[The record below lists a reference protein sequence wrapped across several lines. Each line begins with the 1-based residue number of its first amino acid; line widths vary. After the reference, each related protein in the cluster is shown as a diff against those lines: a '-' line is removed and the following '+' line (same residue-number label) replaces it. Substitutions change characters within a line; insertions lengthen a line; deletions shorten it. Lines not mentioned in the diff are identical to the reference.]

1 MAKILI
7 FTSDYATGA
16 HKMKILLCGDINSGK
31 STLIQKLVSDMG
43 RKPRGY
49 ITVRMP
55 EDEDGVSHVYL
66 YDISSPPK
74 KIEDAQVIMRIRGKN
89 YDRHPEYMS
98 SIAAPI
104 LESIPEG
111 SLVVLDELGTLEEH
125 EDRFKAAVMKI
136 LSGRYDVL
144 AAVKAQN
151 TDFLRDIRRHPD
163 CELYIITPENRDAL
177 YAQLRREYKI

>member
-1 MAKILI
+1 
-7 FTSDYATGA
+7 
-16 HKMKILLCGDINSGK
+16 MKILLCGDINSGK
-31 STLIQKLVSDMG
+31 STLIQKLVSDIG

-89 YDRHPEYMS
+89 YERHPEYMS

-125 EDRFKAAVMKI
+125 EERFKAAVMKI

-144 AAVKAQN
+144 ASVKAQN

>member
-1 MAKILI
+1 
-7 FTSDYATGA
+7 
-16 HKMKILLCGDINSGK
+16 
-31 STLIQKLVSDMG
+31 
-43 RKPRGY
+43 
-49 ITVRMP
+49 
-55 EDEDGVSHVYL
+55 
-66 YDISSPPK
+66 
-74 KIEDAQVIMRIRGKN
+74 MRIRGKN
-89 YDRHPEYMS
+89 YERHPEYMS

-125 EDRFKAAVMKI
+125 EERFKAAVMKI

-144 AAVKAQN
+144 ASVKAQN

-163 CELYIITPENRDAL
+163 CELYIITHENRDAL